1 VDTDEAIRELREMSE
16 EAWLGPEGPMSIIF
30 RKEVGTAEDPE
41 AEREQLVKA

>member
-16 EAWLGPEGPMSIIF
+16 EAWLGPEGPMSTIF
-30 RKEVGTAEDPE
+30 RKEVEAAEDPE